1 MQLKVK
7 RKNLLTDALYVL
19 FVLCY
24 LMVLLIWGMGSS
36 FSQIRYYILM
46 FATVVAG
53 LSLIR
58 RRKTIIYGKNLLL
71 VIPLG
76 LLFLAISLQR
86 ANEAQ
91 HVLLFRTYVQISLIV
106 LPALYAMFL
115 LNLLKIESL
124 MKLMEITLICTVIA
138 YFIGWEF
145 LLSIQEVSQKVIYVR
160 KRFLICSCFLIFIE
174 MRVGKE

>member
-53 LSLIR
+53 FDSAKKNYNLWQKFTTCHTAWIVISCN
-58 RRKTIIYGKNLLL
+58 IIATCKRSATC
-71 VIPLG
+71 V
-76 LLFLAISLQR
+76 AI
-86 ANEAQ
+86 
-91 HVLLFRTYVQISLIV
+91 
-106 LPALYAMFL
+106 
-115 LNLLKIESL
+115 
-124 MKLMEITLICTVIA
+124 
-138 YFIGWEF
+138 
-145 LLSIQEVSQKVIYVR
+145 
-160 KRFLICSCFLIFIE
+160 
-174 MRVGKE
+174 

>member
-24 LMVLLIWGMGSS
+24 LMVLLIWGMGAS

-58 RRKTIIYGKNLLL
+58 RRKTIIYG
-71 VIPLG
+71 
-76 LLFLAISLQR
+76 
-86 ANEAQ
+86 
-91 HVLLFRTYVQISLIV
+91 
-106 LPALYAMFL
+106 
-115 LNLLKIESL
+115 
-124 MKLMEITLICTVIA
+124 
-138 YFIGWEF
+138 
-145 LLSIQEVSQKVIYVR
+145 
-160 KRFLICSCFLIFIE
+160 
-174 MRVGKE
+174 